1 MKTIN
6 LKVTA
11 LAFIMIFAMSNCK
24 NSPADKAQKVEN
36 AQENLNT
43 AEQNLQEAVV
53 DSTNEYDRYKMVSEA
68 KLKEND
74 LKIAQLKENLKSD
87 KAEIRTKYE
96 NELVALENKN
106 AKLRTSIVDYKE
118 TDKSK
123 WEKFKTSF
131 NHDLDELGQSISR
144 IANKK

>member
-11 LAFIMIFAMSNCK
+11 LACIMIFGMSNCK
-24 NSPADKAQKVEN
+24 NSPSDKAQKVEN
-36 AQENLNT
+36 AQEDLNI
-43 AEQNLQEAVV
+43 AEKNLQKAVL
-53 DSTNEYDRYKMVSEA
+53 DSTNEYDRYKMDSES

-74 LKIAQLKENLKSD
+74 LKIAQLKANLKSD

-106 AKLRTSIVDYKE
+106 AKLKTSIADYKE
-118 TDKSK
+118 TDKNK
-123 WEKFKTSF
+123 WEKFKTNF

-144 IANKK
+144 MAKEK

>member
-6 LKVTA
+6 LKVAA
-11 LAFIMIFAMSNCK
+11 LAFITIFGMSNCK

-36 AQENLNT
+36 ARENLNT
-43 AEQNLQEAVV
+43 TEQDLHAAVV
-53 DSTNEYDRYKMVSEA
+53 DSTNEYDRYKMESEA

-74 LKIAQLKENLKSD
+74 LKIAQLKANLKSD

-96 NELVALENKN
+96 NELTSLENKN
-106 AKLRTSIVDYKE
+106 AKLRTSIADYKE
-118 TDKSK
+118 TDKNK
-123 WEKFKTSF
+123 WEKFKSNF
-131 NHDLDELGQSISR
+131 NQDLDELGQSISR

>member
-11 LAFIMIFAMSNCK
+11 LACIMVFGMSNCK

-36 AQENLNT
+36 AQEDLNT
-43 AEQNLQEAVV
+43 AEQNLQKAVL
-53 DSTNEYDRYKMVSEA
+53 DSTNEYDRYKMASEA

-74 LKIAQLKENLKSD
+74 LKIAQLKANLKSD

-106 AKLRTSIVDYKE
+106 AKLKTSIADYKE
-118 TDKSK
+118 TDKNK
-123 WEKFKTSF
+123 WEKFKTNF

-144 IANKK
+144 MANEK

>member
-6 LKVTA
+6 LKVAA
-11 LAFIMIFAMSNCK
+11 LAFITIFGMSNCK

-36 AQENLNT
+36 ARENLNT
-43 AEQNLQEAVV
+43 AEQDLHAAVV
-53 DSTNEYDRYKMVSEA
+53 DSTNEYDRYKMESEA

-74 LKIAQLKENLKSD
+74 LKIAQLKANLKSD

-96 NELVALENKN
+96 NELTSLENKN
-106 AKLRTSIVDYKE
+106 AKLRTSIADYKE
-118 TDKSK
+118 TDKNK
-123 WEKFKTSF
+123 WEKFKSNF
-131 NHDLDELGQSISR
+131 NQDLDELGQSISR

>member
-6 LKVTA
+6 LKVAA
-11 LAFIMIFAMSNCK
+11 LTFITIFGMSNCK

-36 AQENLNT
+36 ARENLNT
-43 AEQNLQEAVV
+43 AEQDLHAAVV
-53 DSTNEYDRYKMVSEA
+53 DSTNEYDRYKMESEA

-74 LKIAQLKENLKSD
+74 LKIAQLKANLKSD

-96 NELVALENKN
+96 NELTSLENKN
-106 AKLRTSIVDYKE
+106 AKLRTSIADYKE
-118 TDKSK
+118 TDKNK
-123 WEKFKTSF
+123 WEKFKSNF
-131 NHDLDELGQSISR
+131 NQDLDELGQSISR

>member
-1 MKTIN
+1 MKTIS
-6 LKVTA
+6 LKVAA
-11 LAFIMIFAMSNCK
+11 LAFITIFGMSNCK

-43 AEQNLQEAVV
+43 AEQDLHAAVV
-53 DSTNEYDRYKMVSEA
+53 DSTNEYDRYKMESEA

-74 LKIAQLKENLKSD
+74 LKIAQLKANLKSD

-96 NELVALENKN
+96 NELTSLENKN
-106 AKLRTSIVDYKE
+106 AKLRTSIADYKE
-118 TDKSK
+118 TDKNK
-123 WEKFKTSF
+123 WEKFKSNF